1 VTERERPGREAA
13 PSGIFARR
21 RIRSRGSDV
30 LRHERRS
37 AIAISVAVFI
47 AGGALLGLEIA
58 SSRVLAPSF
67 GNSLYVW
74 GALIGVVLAGLSTG
88 YWLGGI
94 VADRF
99 PTPLLLVGVLGLGG
113 LLVLAIPYVDDPI
126 LERVVAWDPG
136 PRLNPL
142 VATVA
147 LFGIPAVVLGC
158 ASPVAVRL
166 RARSIERLGH
176 TAGRLFA
183 ISTAGSIAGTFATAF
198 WLIPELG
205 TDQVLASAALALL
218 LAAAGV
224 ALVERLLLPFAV
236 SLALAV
242 ASVGAVVSLAPS
254 SGETVAASQLRN
266 WSPVYRRQAA
276 GQLGGLE
283 DTQEGYTVVHTKDS
297 QYHRIAVVDDEESR
311 YLRFDSSFQSGMYL
325 NDPYRTRFGYSD
337 YLQLAFAY
345 RPETRRVLYVGL
357 GGGSAPKRTW
367 RDFPNAQVDVVELDP
382 EVVNV
387 AYRYFELPRDPR
399 LDVEVED
406 GRRFLAQNDGP
417 WDTII
422 VDAFYSDSIPF
433 HLATREFLE
442 LAQSRLA
449 PGGTVVANIIGAVKG
464 PDSRLF
470 RSMLRTY
477 RAVFPTVSIHPV
489 LDAGGKDLEVVRNVI
504 LVAGDAA
511 APSKEF
517 LLERWRDVR
526 RRSPGA
532 PNLTDAIRG
541 RVDVAVSTADVP
553 VLTDD
558 YAPTD
563 ALLLL
568 FG

>member
-1 VTERERPGREAA
+1 MGA
-13 PSGIFARR
+13 
-21 RIRSRGSDV
+21 
-30 LRHERRS
+30 ERRS
-37 AIAISVAVFI
+37 AIAIGVAVFI

-58 SSRVLAPSF
+58 SSRVLAPFF

-88 YWLGGI
+88 YWVGGT
-94 VADRF
+94 VADRY
-99 PTPLLLVGVLGLGG
+99 PRPALLVSVLGLAGV
-113 LLVLAIPYVDDPI
+113 LVLAIPFIDGWVLDRIVD
-126 LERVVAWDPG
+126 WDPG

-142 VATVA
+142 VATIA
-147 LFGIPAVVLGC
+147 LFGVQSVVLGT

-166 RARSIERLGH
+166 RARSIENLGH

-183 ISTAGSIAGTFATAF
+183 ISTAGSIAGTFATSF

-205 TDQVLASAALALL
+205 TDQVLASAAVALL
-218 LAAAGV
+218 LAAAAV
-224 ALVERLLLPFAV
+224 ALVERLMLAFAL
-236 SLALAV
+236 SLAIAG
-242 ASVGAVVSLAPS
+242 ASVGAVVSLSPE
-254 SGETVAASQLRN
+254 SGGTVAASQLRN
-266 WSPVYRRQAA
+266 WSPVYRQQAA
-276 GQLGGLE
+276 SGGIGGVE
-283 DTQEGYTVVHTKDS
+283 DNQAGYKILLTKDS
-297 QYHRIAVVDDEESR
+297 QYHRIAVVEDDTSR

-325 NDPYRTRFGYSD
+325 DDPYRTRFGYSD
-337 YLQLAFAY
+337 YLQLSFAY
-345 RPETRRVLYVGL
+345 RPQGKRVLYIGL

-367 RDFPNAQVDVVELDP
+367 RDFPDVHIDAVELDG
-382 EVVNV
+382 EVVDA
-387 AYRYFELPRDPR
+387 AYKYFELPRDPR
-399 LDVEVED
+399 LEVEVED
-406 GRRFLAQNDGP
+406 GRRYVVANDGP
-417 WDTII
+417 WDTIV

-442 LAQSRLA
+442 LVRSRLA
-449 PGGTVVANIIGAVKG
+449 PGGTVVANIIGAVRG

-489 LDAGGKDLEVVRNVI
+489 LDSGGNDLGVIRNII

-532 PNLTDAIRG
+532 PDLTEAIRG
-541 RVDVAVSTADVP
+541 RVDTPVSTDDVP

-568 FG
+568 FD

>member
-1 VTERERPGREAA
+1 M
-13 PSGIFARR
+13 
-21 RIRSRGSDV
+21 SR
-30 LRHERRS
+30 ERRS
-37 AIAISVAVFI
+37 AFAIGVAVFI

-58 SSRVLAPSF
+58 SSRVLAPFF

-74 GALIGVVLAGLSTG
+74 GALIGIVLAGLSTG
-88 YWLGGI
+88 YWLGGVI
-94 VADRF
+94 ADRY
-99 PTPLLLVGVLGLGG
+99 PKPALLVAVLGVGG
-113 LLVLAIPYVDDPI
+113 LLVLAIPFVDGWVLDRI
-126 LERVVAWDPG
+126 VDWDPG

-142 VATVA
+142 VATIA
-147 LFGIPAVVLGC
+147 LFGIPSVVLGT
-158 ASPVAVRL
+158 ASPIAVRL
-166 RARSIERLGH
+166 LARSIESLGH

-183 ISTAGSIAGTFATAF
+183 LSTAGSIAGTFATAF

-205 TDQVLASAALALL
+205 TDQVLASAAVALL
-218 LAAAGV
+218 LAAAAV
-224 ALVERLLLPFAV
+224 ALVERLAV
-236 SLALAV
+236 ALVLTLALAGV
-242 ASVGAVVSLAPS
+242 SVSAVVSLAPE

-406 GRRFLAQNDGP
+406 GRRFLAQNDRP

-449 PGGTVVANIIGAVKG
+449 PGGTVVANIIGAVRG